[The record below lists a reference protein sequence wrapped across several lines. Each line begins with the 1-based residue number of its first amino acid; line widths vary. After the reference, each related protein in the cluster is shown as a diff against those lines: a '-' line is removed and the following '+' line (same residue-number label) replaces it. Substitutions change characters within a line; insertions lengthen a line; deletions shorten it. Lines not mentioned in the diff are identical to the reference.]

1 MEAAFLQ
8 LTSRIAESALGSD
21 LAAAARGASMLDPAA
36 DQASEVARLW
46 WFFFTVCTAVFLA
59 VIAVA
64 GLSVWRARVHQTATP
79 PSPALAAGPRQDHG
93 LVVSVG
99 TAMAITVILLF
110 TLLLRDF
117 FTDRALR
124 PPDAPDALTIK
135 LTGHQWWWDVEYEDP
150 APHQVF
156 NTANELHIPAG
167 RHVQL
172 QLQSTDVIHSFWV
185 PSLSGKKDLVPGHP
199 TAMWLKA
206 DRPGVYYGQCAE
218 FCGYQHANMKLIVFV
233 DTPEAF
239 AAWQAAQRSPAPEPT
254 TERQRHGRDIFLTRT
269 CVMCHTLPG
278 TTARSRVGPTL
289 GGLASRRTLG
299 AGELANTRDHLRNWI
314 VDPQALKPGVRMPQN
329 NLPSEDIEALLDYL
343 ETLK

>member
-8 LTSRIAESALGSD
+8 LTSRLALSALD
-21 LAAAARGASMLDPAA
+21 KDIAAAARGASMLDPAA
-36 DQASEVARLW
+36 DQASEVAGLW
-46 WFFFTVCTAVFLA
+46 WFFFSVCTVVFVG
-59 VIAVA
+59 VITAA
-64 GLSVWRARVHQTATP
+64 AFAVWRARNHQAATP
-79 PSPALAAGPRQDHG
+79 PPIIPEAASQSRG
-93 LVVSVG
+93 LVFGVNTS
-99 TAMAITVILLF
+99 MAITLILLF

-124 PPDAPDALTIK
+124 PPDAPDALTIR

-156 NTANELHIPAG
+156 NTANEIHLPVG
-167 RHVQL
+167 RPVQL
-172 QLQSTDVIHSFWV
+172 QLQSSDVIHSFWV

-199 TAMWLKA
+199 TSMWLKA

-239 AAWQAAQRSPAPEPT
+239 AAWQAAQRNPAPKPT
-254 TERQRHGRDIFLTRT
+254 TDRQRHGRDVFLTRT

-278 TTARSRVGPTL
+278 TTAGSRVGPTL

-299 AGELANTRDHLRNWI
+299 AGALANSRDNLRQWI
-314 VDPQALKPGVRMPQN
+314 VDAPSLKPGVRMPQN